1 MHYIERKLGIGLGV
15 DVITDRATVTKN
27 RLFFGFGSPFDQCHL
42 LKIDFLVFNKYNF
55 TS

>member
-15 DVITDRATVTKN
+15 DVIKVKATATKN
-27 RLFFGFGSPFDQCHL
+27 KLFSGFGSRFDQCHL

-55 TS
+55 TP